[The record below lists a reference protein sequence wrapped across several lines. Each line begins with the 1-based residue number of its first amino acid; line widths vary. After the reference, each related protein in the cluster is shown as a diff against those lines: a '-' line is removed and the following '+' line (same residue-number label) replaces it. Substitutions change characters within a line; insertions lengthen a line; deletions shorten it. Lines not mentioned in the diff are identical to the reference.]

1 MEIRVH
7 LSDDLMLQP
16 DAERTALEAF
26 AIESYRSGA
35 LSHFQ
40 VSKVLGL
47 SRFETDG
54 FLKEHQVEEYAYGVD
69 DLASDLISISSM
81 PPSPQRSS

>member
-1 MEIRVH
+1 MEIKVQ
-7 LSDDLMLQP
+7 LPDDLMLQP
-16 DAERTALEAF
+16 NAERTALEAL

-40 VSKVLGL
+40 LSKLLGL

-54 FLKEHQVEEYAYGVD
+54 FLKKHEVEEFAYGVD
-69 DLASDLISISSM
+69 DLACDLMSISAM
-81 PPSPQRSS
+81 PPFQRKSS